1 MNRTING
8 EQFQNRKR
16 IGYLRRRKTGEEVC
30 IDRIE
35 WHVGKKEEIN
45 DYVIKE
51 NRAVSR
57 KHACIYWEE
66 EQYYIVD
73 LGSVNGTYIND
84 QEIEIDQ
91 KVELHN
97 GDKVVFANELFQ
109 FIIKVK
115 NEIPKKEIK
124 TQYCQYCG
132 AEVSVGVEDQFCP
145 ECGKPVGTTSL
156 AVEKKTEERKV
167 VTQKKK
173 QQYPM
178 KWYYFIIHIQLIFGV
193 VSLAAIGFLYI
204 SGEYLELNYD
214 MLFKEGVYTKVPGL
228 KYMDIGIGVI
238 NLGLIPAYLI
248 TRQKLVNF
256 KKDAPEWYM
265 GILVGNLVS
274 YVLINISTAMY
285 AEVSVI
291 SCGIGMAVSI
301 ALIVAN
307 YMYFNKRK
315 VLFHN

>member
-1 MNRTING
+1 MNRTTNG
-8 EQFQNRKR
+8 EQFQNRKS

-66 EQYYIVD
+66 ERYYIVD
-73 LGSVNGTYIND
+73 LGSVNGTYINS
-84 QEIEIDQ
+84 QEIEINQ
-91 KVELHN
+91 KAELHN

-109 FIIKVK
+109 FVIKVK
-115 NEIPKKEIK
+115 NEIPKK
-124 TQYCQYCG
+124 
-132 AEVSVGVEDQFCP
+132 A
-145 ECGKPVGTTSL
+145 L
-156 AVEKKTEERKV
+156 EKKTEERNV
-167 VTQKKK
+167 VTARTQKRK

-214 MLFKEGVYTKVPGL
+214 MLFKEGVYIKVPGL

-238 NLGLIPAYLI
+238 NLGLIPACLI

-256 KKDAPEWYM
+256 KKDAPKWYM

-274 YVLINISTAMY
+274 YVLINISASMY
-285 AEVSVI
+285 VEVSVI
-291 SCGIGMAVSI
+291 SFGIGMAVFI

-315 VLFHN
+315 VLFHNKRIYPLYDHQ